1 MVNAAGWSARQDMW
15 CTCEGHGVRCSHI
28 RRMIHVG
35 AEFLRIAL
43 STAEGKSEGF
53 LQAHNINGIEWAR
66 YFPLDV

>member
-1 MVNAAGWSARQDMW
+1 
-15 CTCEGHGVRCSHI
+15 
-28 RRMIHVG
+28 MIHVG